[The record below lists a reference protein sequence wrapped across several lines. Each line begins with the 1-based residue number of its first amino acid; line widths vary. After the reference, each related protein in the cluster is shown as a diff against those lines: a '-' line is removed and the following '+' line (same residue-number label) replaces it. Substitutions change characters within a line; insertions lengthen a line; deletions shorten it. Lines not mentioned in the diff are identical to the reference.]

1 MPEPDHHPS
10 VPSHV
15 GNAASFPILSRWL
28 FMNHAG
34 VAPVPQAAA
43 DAISKF
49 AREAAESAYLEGHW
63 YRQVEDLRTL
73 AAGLINVSRQEIAL
87 IKNTSEGLAIVAN
100 GVAWKEGDRI
110 VTSAVEYP
118 SNAYPW
124 IDLSRRLGVQLICV
138 PERLRGDGARVIDL
152 SELLAAASHP
162 RTRMVTLSH
171 VEFGSGFRNDLTAIG
186 RVCRERGILFCVD
199 AIQSLGVLPLDAQAM
214 NIDFLSA
221 DGHKWLL
228 GPEGAGIFYCRREL
242 IEQIHPPLIGWM
254 NVVGALDFDHI
265 DFRLRADAGRFECGS
280 WNVPGFLGL
289 KASIELL
296 QEAGLA
302 AVTQRVK
309 MLTDPLVEGLR
320 GKGYAVASARDG
332 ESWSGIVSAAPPA
345 GAGEPGEIAAKLR
358 RDRVEIAVRGGRLRF
373 SPHFYNTEAQVDRL
387 LSLLP

>member
-1 MPEPDHHPS
+1 MPAQAPTS
-10 VPSHV
+10 SIQSYI

-34 VAPVPQAAA
+34 VAPIPQRAA
-43 DAISKF
+43 DAIANF
-49 AREAAESAYLEGHW
+49 AREAAESAYMEGHW
-63 YRQVEDLRTL
+63 HRQIEQLRTL
-73 AAGLINVSRQEIAL
+73 AAGLINATREEIAL
-87 IKNTSEGLAIVAN
+87 VKNTSEGLAIVAS
-100 GVAWKEGDRI
+100 GVNWNAGDRI

-124 IDLSRRLGVQLICV
+124 IDLSKRLGTELVCV
-138 PERLRGDGARVIDL
+138 PERVRADGARVIDL
-152 SELLAAASHP
+152 DELLAAADHP

-171 VEFGSGFRNDLTAIG
+171 VEFGSGFRNDLAAIG
-186 RVCRERGILFCVD
+186 RFCRQRGILFCVD
-199 AIQSLGVLPLDAQAM
+199 AIQSLGVLPLNAQAM

-242 IEQIHPPLIGWM
+242 IEQTHPPLIGWM

-265 DFRLRADAGRFECGS
+265 DFRLRPDAGRFECGS
-280 WNVPGFLGL
+280 FNVPGFLGL

-296 QEAGLA
+296 REAGLA

-309 MLTDPLVEGLR
+309 ILTDRLAAGLR

-332 ESWSGIVSAAPPA
+332 ES
-345 GAGEPGEIAAKLR
+345 
-358 RDRVEIAVRGGRLRF
+358 
-373 SPHFYNTEAQVDRL
+373 
-387 LSLLP
+387 